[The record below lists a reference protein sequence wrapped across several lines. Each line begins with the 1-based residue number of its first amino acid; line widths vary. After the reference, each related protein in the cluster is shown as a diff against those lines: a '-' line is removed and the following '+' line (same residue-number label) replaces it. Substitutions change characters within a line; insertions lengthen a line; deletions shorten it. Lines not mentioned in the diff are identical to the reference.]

1 MINPMDL
8 LKLKKM
14 WDRFRE
20 EHPRLVPF
28 AKEIRDGYLKE
39 GTLFEL
45 KVTDEE
51 GNVLSGDFRLSAR
64 EVALFADLMDVV
76 QGNR

>member
-14 WDRFRE
+14 WDSFRE

-28 AKEIRDGYLKE
+28 AKEVRDGYLKE

-45 KVTDEE
+45 TVTDGE
-51 GNVLSGDFRLSAR
+51 GNVLRGEFRLSGR
-64 EVALFADLMDVV
+64 EVALFSDLMDVV